1 MTMMY
6 ALFGIILVSLVTPA
20 LAANVEFYV
29 VQNIA
34 SGKCLIKEQKLSQY
48 PSAFLPTDATVK
60 LVGTTSYETQAA
72 AEAGM
77 KADKVCA
84 SK

>member
-1 MTMMY
+1 MITKY
-6 ALFGIILVSLVTPA
+6 VLFGIILVSLVTPA

-34 SGKCLIKEQKLSQY
+34 SGKCLIKEQQLSQY
-48 PSAFLPTDATVK
+48 PSAFLPTNAAVK
-60 LVGTTSYETQAA
+60 LVGTTSYKTQTA

-77 KADKVCA
+77 KAEKVCA